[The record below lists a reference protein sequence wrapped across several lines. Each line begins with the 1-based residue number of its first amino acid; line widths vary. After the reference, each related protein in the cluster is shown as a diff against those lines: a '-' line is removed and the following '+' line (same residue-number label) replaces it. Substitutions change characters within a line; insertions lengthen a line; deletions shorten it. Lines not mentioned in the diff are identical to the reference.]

1 MIRFSQNE
9 STLNSIFFL
18 HLIPLTLKYSAV
30 KGLACPYKM
39 NSLGH
44 AICLLGVNHF
54 MMTLELFGAAL
65 FCFVIFYKAIDFFE
79 KV

>member
-1 MIRFSQNE
+1 
-9 STLNSIFFL
+9 
-18 HLIPLTLKYSAV
+18 
-30 KGLACPYKM
+30 M